1 MAYTVSIETLDD
13 LSNLYTKDL
22 EISQSIATTILKN
35 LNTTKRWVPALE
47 IYIEKSD
54 KTINYTID
62 KESFIPVLD
71 SKILCR
77 VTSMEKLVLEKCLKL
92 HEVFEEYEFC
102 STINNAINKLKNKEN
117 GKIKN

>member
-62 KESFIPVLD
+62 KESFIPVL
-71 SKILCR
+71 
-77 VTSMEKLVLEKCLKL
+77 EKCLKL

>member
-13 LSNLYTKDL
+13 LSNLYTRDL

-35 LNTTKRWVPALE
+35 LNTTRRWVPALE

-62 KESFIPVLD
+62 RESFIP
-71 SKILCR
+71 
-77 VTSMEKLVLEKCLKL
+77 VLEKCLKL
-92 HEVFEEYEFC
+92 HEAFEEYEFC
-102 STINNAINKLKNKEN
+102 STINNAIKKLKNKLN

>member
-22 EISQSIATTILKN
+22 EISQSIATTILNN

-54 KTINYTID
+54 KTINYTVD
-62 KESFIPVLD
+62 RESFIP
-71 SKILCR
+71 
-77 VTSMEKLVLEKCLKL
+77 VLEKCLKL

-102 STINNAINKLKNKEN
+102 STINNAINKLKNKKN
-117 GKIKN
+117 GKNEKRNSRS

>member
-62 KESFIPVLD
+62 RESFIP
-71 SKILCR
+71 
-77 VTSMEKLVLEKCLKL
+77 VLEKCLKL

>member
-13 LSNLYTKDL
+13 LSNLYTRDL

-35 LNTTKRWVPALE
+35 LNTTRRWVPALE

-62 KESFIPVLD
+62 RESFIP
-71 SKILCR
+71 
-77 VTSMEKLVLEKCLKL
+77 VLEKCLKL

-102 STINNAINKLKNKEN
+102 STINNAIKKLKNK
-117 GKIKN
+117 

>member
-13 LSNLYTKDL
+13 LSNLYTRDL

-35 LNTTKRWVPALE
+35 LNTTRRWVPALE

-62 KESFIPVLD
+62 RESFIP
-71 SKILCR
+71 
-77 VTSMEKLVLEKCLKL
+77 VLEKCLKL